1 MLEHGLIPPQINFKN
16 PNSSIKF
23 ADWHIQVPTEL
34 TPWPTEGLRRV
45 SINSFGYGGSNA
57 HVILDDAYHYLRD
70 RGLRGQHHTKLTTNG
85 LEPDRSNKD
94 GSQID
99 TPRIFVLTAQD
110 RDGLTRAKTSLT
122 AWLRSKTETLE
133 DESNEK
139 ELLADL
145 AHTLNTRR
153 SRLQWKTF
161 ALGSSVEELS
171 ESSEGASLEAMSST
185 VPHLGFVFTGQG
197 AQWAT
202 MGMKLMAFPEFRC
215 SIEAANLFLKKE
227 LGCRWS
233 LQVELARGKATSRL
247 GLALYAQTLC
257 TVLQVALVDLLRA
270 WGIVP
275 DAVVGHSS
283 GEIAAAYCAGFLS
296 RQHAWKIAYCRGVA
310 AAKIKE
316 DALELNGAM
325 MAVGASPEQCA
336 AIIRETCPDAVDIA
350 CVNSPSSVTLSGDA
364 AAIDSLQ
371 ESLKEAGIFCRKLLV
386 DIAYH
391 SKHMQ
396 VIADGYHESIAD
408 VEPLA
413 VKGTGCRMHSS
424 VTKSQVSAT
433 DLGPD
438 YWVQNMVSP
447 VQFAAAVDDLMR
459 PSATA
464 DTIDIFVEVG
474 PHNALQGP
482 VTQNLQSPGTQIKPY
497 LSALIRNKDQV
508 ETTLNLVG
516 SLAVYGMPVDLERVN
531 KTDATLNRTLIDLP
545 SYAWNH
551 EQQYWAESRLTRA
564 YRQRAAPATSLL
576 GAPVPSFSDTERTW
590 RGFLRPGEEDWV
602 ADHKIQGSV
611 LYPGAGFLVMAVE
624 AALQSAEKTREVTGV
639 HLREV
644 EFLSAM
650 LVSQDRELEHIITL
664 RPTVL
669 STSKADGEWMEFVIC
684 SSPDSKVLVRN
695 CHGKVRLVYQAR
707 EGTSVA
713 VEQEAQSRYQEV
725 VESCHTAQKSGDF
738 YRDLDHLGLTYGPAF
753 ATVSNLSWGNGKSC
767 GTLNIPN
774 VGLESPSRAH
784 IIHPATLD
792 ASFHLAFAAANSK
805 QSTKLTVPM
814 VPRSLE
820 EMHLS
825 IGIPY
830 VAHASLTAFS
840 NVTLSQ
846 SRGEL
851 KAGITILDSPG
862 AEQSVLE
869 ISGLRCVGIGHAP
882 GSQETPIL
890 ARKLCSKLVWR
901 PAVDLLNAE
910 ETQRIVTLAEE
921 PGFRPGSNGTL
932 MEPIGKTGLEQLK
945 EVMFPSQ
952 FLV

>member
-1 MLEHGLIPPQINFKN
+1 MLEQGLIPPQINFKN

-23 ADWHIQVPTEL
+23 AEWHLQVPTEL

-57 HVILDDAYHYLRD
+57 HAILDDAYHYLRD
-70 RGLRGQHHTKLTTNG
+70 RGLQGQHHTKLTTNDI
-85 LEPDRSNKD
+85 EPDRSNED
-94 GSQID
+94 NGQTD

-110 RDGLTRAKTSLT
+110 RDGLTRAKTSLA
-122 AWLRSKTETLE
+122 AWLRSKAEALE
-133 DESNEK
+133 DESDEMT
-139 ELLADL
+139 LLADL

-153 SRLQWKTF
+153 SRLQWKAL
-161 ALGSSVEELS
+161 ALGSSVEELT
-171 ESSEGASLEAMSST
+171 ESLGEVSLEAMSSS

-202 MGMKLMAFPEFRC
+202 MGTRLMAFPDFRC
-215 SIEAANLFLKKE
+215 SIEAADQFLKKE

-247 GLALYAQTLC
+247 GQALYSQTLC
-257 TVLQVALVDLLRA
+257 TALQVALVDLLRA

-310 AAKIKE
+310 AAKMKE
-316 DALELNGAM
+316 DAPELDGAM

-336 AIIRETCPDAVDIA
+336 AMIRETCPDAVDIA

-364 AAIDSLQ
+364 DAIDSLQ
-371 ESLKEAGIFCRKLLV
+371 EPLKEAGIFCRKLLV

-391 SKHMQ
+391 SKHMRS
-396 VIADGYHESIAD
+396 VADGYRESIAD
-408 VEPLA
+408 VEPL
-413 VKGTGCRMHSS
+413 VEKGTGCRMHSS

-438 YWVQNMVSP
+438 YWVRNLVSP
-447 VQFAAAVDDLMR
+447 VQFAAAVEDLMR

-464 DTIDIFVEVG
+464 DAIDIFVEVG
-474 PHNALQGP
+474 PHSALQGP
-482 VTQNLQSPGTQIKPY
+482 VTQTLQSLGPHIKPY
-497 LSALIRNKDQV
+497 LPSLVRNKDQV
-508 ETTLNLVG
+508 ETVLSLVG
-516 SLAVYGMPVDLERVN
+516 SLAVYGTPVDLERVN

-564 YRQRAAPATSLL
+564 YKNRKAPATSLL
-576 GAPVPSFSDTERTW
+576 GAPVPSYSDTEQTW
-590 RGFLRPGEEDWV
+590 RGFLRPGQEEWV

-624 AALQSAEKTREVTGV
+624 AALQSGDRTREVTGV

-650 LVSQDRELEHIITL
+650 LVSQDRELEHTVTL

-669 STSKADGEWMEFVIC
+669 STSKADGEWVEFVIC
-684 SSPDSKVLVRN
+684 SSPDGKLLVRN
-695 CHGKVRLVYQAR
+695 CHGKIQLVYQDR
-707 EGTSVA
+707 DGTSIA
-713 VEQEAQSRYQEV
+713 AEREAQARYQEA
-725 VESCHTAQKSGDF
+725 VESCHTAQKSEEF
-738 YRDLDHLGLTYGPAF
+738 YRDLDDLGLTYGPAF
-753 ATVSNLSWGNGKSC
+753 AIVSNLSWGNGRSC

-774 VGLESPSRAH
+774 VGLESPSRPH

-792 ASFHLAFAAANSK
+792 ASFHLAFAAANSR
-805 QSTKLTVPM
+805 QSSKLTVAM

-825 IGIPY
+825 IDIPY
-830 VAHASLTAFS
+830 AAHADLTAFS
-840 NVTLSQ
+840 NATISR
-846 SRGEL
+846 SRGQL
-851 KAGITILDSPG
+851 KAGITILDSPD
-862 AEQSVLE
+862 AQQSVLE
-869 ISGLRCVGIGHAP
+869 ISGLRCVEIGHAP
-882 GSQETPIL
+882 GSQETPIP
-890 ARKLCSKLVWR
+890 RKLCSKLVWR
-901 PAVDLLNAE
+901 PAADLLNAE
-910 ETQRIVTLAEE
+910 ETQRIVALTEE
-921 PGFRPGSNGTL
+921 PGLMPGSN
-932 MEPIGKTGLEQLK
+932 ESIRKTGLKHLK
-945 EVMFPSQ
+945 EVMFPSH
-952 FLV
+952 FFV